1 MKCSI
6 FTSHTEGI
14 NIDKDGGTGSYA
26 WIFVLH
32 GKEYGCLSL
41 HVALKINFRG
51 DMRIVL
57 ALSDKHLGCFAA
69 RCKEPIRDVIALLHH
84 NYFPE
89 TLAVINPK
97 PST

>member
-14 NIDKDGGTGSYA
+14 NIDKDGGTGSYVS
-26 WIFVLH
+26 IFVLH
-32 GKEYGCLSL
+32 GKEYEGL
-41 HVALKINFRG
+41 
-51 DMRIVL
+51 RIVL
-57 ALSDKHLGCFAA
+57 VLLDKHLGCFAA

>member
-1 MKCSI
+1 MR
-6 FTSHTEGI
+6 
-14 NIDKDGGTGSYA
+14 GS
-26 WIFVLH
+26 LH
-32 GKEYGCLSL
+32 GKEYEGLCL
-41 HVALKINFRG
+41 HVALKINLRG

-57 ALSDKHLGCFAA
+57 VLSHKHLGCFAA
-69 RCKEPIRDVIALLHH
+69 RCEGPIRNVIALLHH

>member
-32 GKEYGCLSL
+32 GKEYEGLCL
-41 HVALKINFRG
+41 ALKINLRG

-57 ALSDKHLGCFAA
+57 VLSDKHLGRFAA
-69 RCKEPIRDVIALLHH
+69 RCKEPIHDVIALLHH